1 MKYSEM
7 TDTELFILALDS
19 AGYIDVE
26 PSEES
31 VKDCFMDYVD
41 GGAWGNLFVENGTL
55 FCDDYG
61 QEEITARNMAVALI
75 KLGWNVDFEVF

>member
-7 TDTELFILALDS
+7 TDTELFILALDK

-31 VKDCFMDYVD
+31 IKDCFMDYIDCGQFPNVD
-41 GGAWGNLFVENGTL
+41 I
-55 FCDDYG
+55 DDYG
-61 QEEITARNMAVALI
+61 VTYYDNEEITVREMAINLI
-75 KLGWNVDFEVF
+75 RSN